1 MRLNISVKVVLLGW
15 LSCYWATYS
24 QLSISIALSSTAL
37 SLAIGDAKVRAPVYL
52 TILTFTC
59 FDLIQFWIL
68 YYGKTVQCLAFS
80 LHVVSLRLPL
90 LQCLV
95 SLHRVF
101 TDPDNGLSCQ
111 SRRLR
116 NLRCTGSHGKHVLNS
131 VALLPV
137 NAGAPSFLPP

>member
-1 MRLNISVKVVLLGW
+1 MLLEW

-24 QLSISIALSSTAL
+24 QLSISIALSRA
-37 SLAIGDAKVRAPVYL
+37 SLGIAMGDAKVRSPVYL

-111 SRRLR
+111 PRRLS

-131 VALLPV
+131 VELLPV

>member
-68 YYGKTVQCLAFS
+68 YYG
-80 LHVVSLRLPL
+80 
-90 LQCLV
+90 
-95 SLHRVF
+95 
-101 TDPDNGLSCQ
+101 
-111 SRRLR
+111 
-116 NLRCTGSHGKHVLNS
+116 
-131 VALLPV
+131 
-137 NAGAPSFLPP
+137 